1 MAETTTSGARERID
15 TDAQAT
21 ALVLKMRAGE
31 RRATALVITELE
43 RLSTAAPILLR
54 AMQPHLGH
62 ALVVGFT
69 GPPGAGKST
78 LVNAVIADLR
88 GAGKTVGV
96 IAVDPSSPVSGGAIL
111 GDRIRMT
118 AALDDDGVFVRSLA
132 SRGYL
137 GGLSPAA
144 VRIIDALDAA
154 GRDVILLETVGT
166 GQSEIDVAEVADVRV
181 VISAPGLGDDIQA
194 MKSGLLE
201 IADIMVVNKGDRPGA
216 EQTLQQLLGALSIR
230 AMRNQKVP
238 VLKTTATTGEGVPEL
253 VAGGRREG
261 PRAGC
266 GGPDGTAP
274 AAGALSHRAG
284 RLRSRRR
291 ARARRAGRQRST
303 RSPMKCSAAPSAPR
317 KRRGGCWANRGTQM
331 QKGRPRE
338 RPPGQC
344 IACDSRRS
352 IVLHLPV
359 DFTLAGGAAAGTFP
373 FHAVAALGSV
383 VGTRAAGLSSADGSD
398 GVVASGPGIV
408 LALELGSSGSPS
420 AASAAVPKQPSASTA
435 ARAEMVLDF
444 MIRLPSLSTAVV
456 AGGCCLLP

>member
-1 MAETTTSGARERID
+1 MAEMTNSGARERIE
-15 TDAQAT
+15 TDAQAA
-21 ALVLKMRAGE
+21 ALVRKMRAGE

-78 LVNAVIADLR
+78 LVNAVITELR
-88 GAGKTVGV
+88 GAGKTIGV

-118 AALDDDGVFVRSLA
+118 SALDDDGVFVRSLA

-154 GRDVILLETVGT
+154 GRDIILLETVGT

-216 EQTLQQLLGALSIR
+216 EQTLQQLLSALSIR
-230 AMRNQKVP
+230 AMRRQSVP
-238 VLKTTATTGEGVPEL
+238 VLKTTATTGEGVREL
-253 VAGGRREG
+253 VAAVTAMGRELGAGGPMARRRQRARYLIARAASDLVAARV
-261 PRAGC
+261 RAG
-266 GGPDGTAP
+266 GP
-274 AAGALSHRAG
+274 AALDTLADQVLGGTIGPEEA
-284 RLRSRRR
+284 
-291 ARARRAGRQRST
+291 ARR
-303 RSPMKCSAAPSAPR
+303 
-317 KRRGGCWANRGTQM
+317 
-331 QKGRPRE
+331 
-338 RPPGQC
+338 
-344 IACDSRRS
+344 
-352 IVLHLPV
+352 L
-359 DFTLAGGAAAGTFP
+359 
-373 FHAVAALGSV
+373 
-383 VGTRAAGLSSADGSD
+383 
-398 GVVASGPGIV
+398 
-408 LALELGSSGSPS
+408 
-420 AASAAVPKQPSASTA
+420 
-435 ARAEMVLDF
+435 LDK
-444 MIRLPSLSTAVV
+444 
-456 AGGCCLLP
+456 